1 MEHSVIVRD
10 VTAAALHIRKLRFD
24 PVATA
29 ILAICAKNISIYS
42 NVVAGLLV

>member
-10 VTAAALHIRKLRFD
+10 VTAAALHIRKLRVD
-24 PVATA
+24 PVAA
-29 ILAICAKNISIYS
+29 AVLAICAKNISIYS